1 MKNELNREKELRSSL
16 EESHNSL
23 LQRVSDMESIVNA
36 ERDSVQTL
44 AEDCS
49 MRKREALMA
58 REEYEKEHRL
68 RLKIEAVLSQLQKD
82 TGETSN
88 C

>member
-1 MKNELNREKELRSSL
+1 
-16 EESHNSL
+16 
-23 LQRVSDMESIVNA
+23 MESIVNS

-49 MRKREALMA
+49 MQKRSALMA

-68 RLKIEAVLSQLQKD
+68 RLQIEAVLSQLQKE
-82 TGETSN
+82 TGKNNYSN
-88 C
+88 YGL